1 MQVVKNR
8 KLQKGKKHATSVLE
22 SRQKRIPCSAQHA
35 DFGLRFCL
43 CHAQL
48 QVRLANTSST
58 ITYGEEHFKAMAA
71 HALIKPSLQT
81 GDAEAAPA
89 RAEQAVG
96 RVRSVCLA
104 AGFLLRYG
112 NVPGHIQVQSS
123 SDRTFFKTGLMASS
137 FLTITGIHS
146 RYSPSASLL
155 LYCTYFG
162 SLHRLGRYLP
172 SVRKSRMNTEF
183 CTTDSFR

>member
-1 MQVVKNR
+1 MVWATFALMPTVGLRGASSLSTDCNQKVVVWVFFFFSFQPLENTSDLQVVNNR

-22 SRQKRIPCSAQHA
+22 SRQKRIPCSARHA

-58 ITYGEEHFKAMAA
+58 ITYGKEHFKAMAA
-71 HALIKPSLQT
+71 HTLIKPSLQT

-89 RAEQAVG
+89 RAEQAVS

-104 AGFLLRYG
+104 AGFFASLWKCTRT
-112 NVPGHIQVQSS
+112 HSS
-123 SDRTFFKTGLMASS
+123 SVQL
-137 FLTITGIHS
+137 
-146 RYSPSASLL
+146 
-155 LYCTYFG
+155 
-162 SLHRLGRYLP
+162 
-172 SVRKSRMNTEF
+172 
-183 CTTDSFR
+183 